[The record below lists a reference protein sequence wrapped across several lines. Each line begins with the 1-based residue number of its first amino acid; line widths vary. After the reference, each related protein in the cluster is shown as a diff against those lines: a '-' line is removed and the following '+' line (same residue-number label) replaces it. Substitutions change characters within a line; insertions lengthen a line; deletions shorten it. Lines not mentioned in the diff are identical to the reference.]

1 MGQYRYCRY
10 NNVTENV
17 YTYPAVTD
25 VLMDIYYIL
34 FFLCNHKHDFNK
46 LQVQS
51 KKNNPEKLTTQGTQD
66 EDKQK
71 KNTGQYVLDTTI
83 RK

>member
-1 MGQYRYCRY
+1 MDQYVYCRY

-46 LQVQS
+46 RYGQS
-51 KKNNPEKLTTQGTQD
+51 KKNNPEELTT
-66 EDKQK
+66 
-71 KNTGQYVLDTTI
+71 
-83 RK
+83 